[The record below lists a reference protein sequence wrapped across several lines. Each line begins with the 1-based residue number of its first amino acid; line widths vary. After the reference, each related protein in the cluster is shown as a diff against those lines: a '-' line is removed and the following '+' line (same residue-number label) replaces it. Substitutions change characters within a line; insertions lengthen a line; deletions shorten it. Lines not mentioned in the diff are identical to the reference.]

1 MIKVIKNGT
10 VVTMDEKREKKFEK
24 LDIVISDDTIVDI
37 TENYSGKADKIIDAK
52 NKIVMPGLINCHTH
66 LGMSIFRCTNDG
78 YNLNDWLNIKIWPR
92 EDKLSWKDIYYTTL
106 LSCIETIKSGT
117 TTSADHYFGTLESI
131 NAIKECKIRQIFT
144 NCVLDSDGNGKNRID
159 IFEKLYNENK
169 DISDLITFSVA
180 PHSMYTCSKDYLE
193 KLRDIAIK
201 YSLPIHMHMSEN
213 LDEVKTITEKYG
225 MKPAFVLKELG
236 LTDCKLVLAH
246 CTYLDDD
253 EINLLKQYD
262 VSIVHNP
269 ISNLNLGCG
278 IANIKKYID
287 NGLNV
292 CLGTDGQ
299 GSAINLDMFYHMAFV
314 DLLQKGIH
322 KDPLALDP
330 YEVLK
335 LATVNGAKAFG
346 LDDKIGSIEVNKK
359 ADIIILDYDDVAVYP
374 TVNLISQ
381 IVHNTRNYH
390 VITSIVNGEII
401 MENRKLKIDIDETK
415 LKEKIDI
422 IIRKVDL
429 IEKT

>member
-10 VVTMDEKREKKFEK
+10 VITMDEKRNKRIEK
-24 LDIVISDDTIVDI
+24 LDIVISDDTII
-37 TENYSGKADKIIDAK
+37 EIAEKYNGNADKIIDAEGK
-52 NKIVMPGLINCHTH
+52 VVMPGLINCHTH

-78 YNLNDWLNIKIWPR
+78 YNLNDWLNKKIWPI
-92 EDKLSWKDIYYTTL
+92 EDKLSWNDIYYTTL

-131 NAIKECKIRQIFT
+131 NAIKECKIREIFT
-144 NCVLDSDGNGKNRID
+144 NCVLDSDGKGQSRID
-159 IFEKLYNENK
+159 IFEKLYSENK
-169 DISDLITFSVA
+169 SISDLLTFSVA
-180 PHSMYTCSKDYLE
+180 PHSLYTCSADYLK
-193 KLRDIAIK
+193 KLRKIAIK
-201 YSLPIHMHMSEN
+201 YKLPIHMHMSEN
-213 LDEVKTITEKYG
+213 LDEVKTIIDKFG

-236 LTDCKLVLAH
+236 LTDCKLILAH

-253 EINLLKQYD
+253 EIELLKKYD

-278 IANIKKYID
+278 IAPIKKYIN

-292 CLGTDGQ
+292 CLGTDGA
-299 GSAINLDMFYHMAFV
+299 GSAINIDMFYHMAFV
-314 DLLQKGIH
+314 DLLQKGIY

-335 LATVNGAKAFG
+335 LATINGAKAFG
-346 LDDKIGSIEVNKK
+346 LDSKIGSIEINKK
-359 ADIIILDYDDVAVYP
+359 ADIILLNYDDISVYP

-390 VITSIVNGEII
+390 VDTSIINGEII
-401 MENRKLKIDIDETK
+401 MENKKILLDIDENK
-415 LKEKIDI
+415 LKEKIDEIVKAVSLNEI
-422 IIRKVDL
+422 I
-429 IEKT
+429 

>member
-10 VVTMDEKREKKFEK
+10 VVSMDEKRKEKFEK
-24 LDIVISDDTIVDI
+24 LDIIIRDDTIISVEKEY
-37 TENYSGKADKIIDAK
+37 TGNADKVIDATG
-52 NKIVMPGLINCHTH
+52 KIVMPGLINCHTH

-78 YNLNDWLNIKIWPR
+78 YNLNDWLNKKIWPI

-106 LSCIETIKSGT
+106 LSCVETIKSGT
-117 TTSADHYFGTLESI
+117 TTSTDHYFGTLESI
-131 NAIKECKIRQIFT
+131 NAIKECKVREVFT
-144 NCVLDSDGNGKNRID
+144 NCVLDSDGKGQDRID

-169 DISDLITFSVA
+169 DFSELITFSVA
-180 PHSMYTCSKDYLE
+180 PHSMYTCSPEYL
-193 KLRDIAIK
+193 KALRDIALK
-201 YSLPIHMHMSEN
+201 YNLPIHMHMSEN
-213 LDEVKTITEKYG
+213 TQEVKTITEKYG

-236 LTDCKLVLAH
+236 LTDCKLILAH

-253 EINLLKQYD
+253 EIELLKDYD

-269 ISNLNLGCG
+269 VSNLNLGCG
-278 IANIKKYID
+278 IANIQKYIQ

-299 GSAINLDMFYHMAFV
+299 GSAINLDLFYHMAFV

-335 LATVNGAKAFG
+335 LATINGAKALG
-346 LDDKIGSIEVNKK
+346 LNDKVGSIEVNKK
-359 ADIIILDYDDVAVYP
+359 ADIILLDYDDISVYP
-374 TVNLISQ
+374 TANLISQ

-390 VITSIVNGEII
+390 VTTSIINGEII
-401 MENRKLKIDIDETK
+401 MENRKLLLDIDEVK
-415 LKEKIDI
+415 LKKQIDEI
-422 IIRKVDL
+422 VTRVGLK
-429 IEKT
+429 